1 MVAPGLAFVV
11 EGDVSLGP
19 AASPVKSD
27 RRRLPIGLGQL
38 IEGLAGS
45 RPLTGRGH
53 LRDGIAPVH
62 HRDPQ
67 CGDFGSGLGERQ
79 IRIGPEAKTPPRA
92 VRSDIAEFELFQPG
106 WKDTNP
112 EPATVADGHFIDLVS
127 GFQGRDLAVR
137 AKLKA
142 GHHALSSRLRCKSNA
157 TQTSIFWGTSGADD
171 AEFPRKSKKNAE
183 KLNLR
188 FSETYRVMHS
198 HEMS

>member
-19 AASPVKSD
+19 ATPPVKPH

-38 IEGLAGS
+38 IKGFACS
-45 RPLTGRGH
+45 RPFASRGH
-53 LRDGIAPVH
+53 LCDGIAPVDD
-62 HRDPQ
+62 RYPQ
-67 CGDFGSGLGERQ
+67 SGGLRPSLGERQ

-92 VRSDIAEFELFQPG
+92 VRSDIAEFELLQPG
-106 WKDTNP
+106 WKDTNA
-112 EPATVADGHFIDLVS
+112 EPATVADGHLIGLVS

-157 TQTSIFWGTSGADD
+157 TQTSIFWGASGADD
-171 AEFPRKSKKNAE
+171 AEFREKARKPLKN
-183 KLNLR
+183 
-188 FSETYRVMHS
+188 
-198 HEMS
+198 